1 MSEDAPI
8 DPKAPVLMGDFQV
21 VLNNLQTT
29 FNDALTKRDQQ
40 NEARFNQ
47 FAQVL
52 QQVVDKVQG
61 QPQQEKTSLIDK
73 NALADKVLDKVIAK
87 LSGEEDD
94 PSKDPLFQNYKQSVQ
109 QFHQMGLKIANQG
122 MANLLRKE
130 MRNPNIVRDMAAN
143 MVSSDIEAAGT
154 HGPV

>member
-1 MSEDAPI
+1 MSEDEQI
-8 DPKAPVLMGDFQV
+8 DPKAPVTMGQFEQV
-21 VLNNLQTT
+21 LKNIQTT
-29 FNDALTKRDQQ
+29 FNDALTQRDQQ

-61 QPQQEKTSLIDK
+61 APQTSASPMIDK
-73 NALADKVLDKVIAK
+73 AALADKVMDRIIAK

-143 MVSSDIEAAGT
+143 MVSSDIEAAGS

>member
-1 MSEDAPI
+1 MSEDEQI
-8 DPKAPVLMGDFQV
+8 DPKAPVTMGQFEQV
-21 VLNNLQTT
+21 LKNIQTT
-29 FNDALTKRDQQ
+29 FNDALTQRDQQ

-61 QPQQEKTSLIDK
+61 APQTAASPMIDK
-73 NALADKVLDKVIAK
+73 AALADKVMDRIIAK

-94 PSKDPLFQNYKQSVQ
+94 PSKDALFQNYKQSVQ

-143 MVSSDIEAAGT
+143 MVSSDIEAAGS

>member
-1 MSEDAPI
+1 MSTEDKI
-8 DPKAPVLMGDFQV
+8 DPSAPVTMGQFEQV
-21 VLNNLQTT
+21 LTNIQTT

-61 QPQQEKTSLIDK
+61 QPAGKESIIDK
-73 NALADKVLDKVIAK
+73 SALADKVLDKLIAK

-143 MVSSDIEAAGT
+143 MVSSDIEAAGQ
-154 HGPV
+154 HGPG